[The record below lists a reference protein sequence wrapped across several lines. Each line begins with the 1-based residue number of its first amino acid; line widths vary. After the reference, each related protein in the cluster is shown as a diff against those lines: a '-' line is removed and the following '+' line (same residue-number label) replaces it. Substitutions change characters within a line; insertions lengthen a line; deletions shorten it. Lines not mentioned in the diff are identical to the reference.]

1 MGPRTMGEQLKQ
13 ILIQLGFIDE
23 GGTFS
28 HICEN
33 NRMILKAVS
42 QNCGFSFQLTDPNG
56 DILYTTVIVSSPE
69 DIAKALI
76 QLIDRIP

>member
-23 GGTFS
+23 GGSFS

-33 NRMILKAVS
+33 NQMIIKAVS
-42 QNCGFSFQLTDPNG
+42 QNNGFSFQLTNPNG
-56 DILYTTVIVSSPE
+56 DILYSTIIVSSPE